1 MPRSTAILRFP
12 FLAAVLGLVVELAP
26 AATVDFAR
34 EIQPL
39 LASRC
44 YDCHGPATAKGGLR
58 LNEAT
63 HARKGGE
70 SGEPA
75 FVPGRPDASLLL
87 KRVTTDDEEDVMP
100 QKGPR
105 LTEAEVAL
113 LRRWIEEGGVW
124 PENLRHWAYE
134 PPQRAPLPAVR
145 DAAWP
150 ANPIDRFVLARLE
163 AEGLRPSPAADKA
176 RWLRRVSLDLT
187 GLPPTPAE
195 VAAFEADRDTRAH
208 ERVVDRLLASP
219 HYGERWARPWLDLAR
234 YADSHGFQR
243 DDLRDLW
250 PYRDWVIRAL
260 NDDLPFDRFTKW
272 QIAGDL
278 LPEAKERRNF
288 DPLIATGFHRAAPTN
303 VEAGTDQEE
312 GRVNQVF
319 DRVNTTAAVWLGT
332 TLECAQCHD
341 HKYDPFS
348 IRDYYRFFAFFNGT
362 AIETDFTTPKA
373 MAALKFTGPYL
384 TLPDPALEAR
394 RPALEERARDLDA
407 LLRARTAK
415 LAADQAAWENS
426 ALLRLDAAP
435 QEHVLGITAFESLG
449 ESNHRVLADKSV
461 LLVDDAP
468 DRDTYVITVRT
479 NLTGITA
486 LKLEALTD
494 ASLPGTGPG
503 RGEAA
508 RPNFVLNTFR
518 VTASEGTGAPAP
530 VKFTRA
536 TASYSQASYPVE
548 NLLKPES
555 DPKTGWA
562 IHPQFKRSHWAL
574 FVTERPLGQSGGTTL
589 TFRLEQ
595 NFGGART
602 LGRLRLSALTGDPG
616 GEPLPAD
623 VAAALRADAAGRT
636 AAQTRRLRDHF
647 LAGDRTLA
655 DLKAEREKITQEL
668 AATTGPRTLVMQEL
682 PQPRPTA
689 VLQRGN
695 FLDRGE
701 PVEPGMPASLHRP
714 ETDSPRNRLDLANW
728 LVDRRNPLVARVTVN
743 RWWSEL
749 FGRGIVGTPEDFGV
763 KGEPPTHPELLD
775 WLAVE
780 FMEGG
785 WSMKRIHRLIT
796 LSATYRQ
803 SSRLTPELL
812 ARDDQNRLLAR
823 GARFRL
829 DAEGIRDNAL
839 AAAGLLSLKLGG
851 PPVRPYQPPGLWDS
865 KVGGDR
871 VTYEVSTGEDA
882 RRRGIYTVWKRASP
896 YPSFMN
902 FDAPARTACTV
913 RRSRTNTPLQALTL
927 LNDRVYVEAAQALA
941 RRVIAELPSAGTDE
955 RLSHA
960 FRICVARAPNP
971 AELAALRAL
980 LEAQRTSGGDESAW
994 QAVATALL
1002 NLDEM
1007 ITKG

>member
-1 MPRSTAILRFP
+1 MSFLPELRRAFP
-12 FLAAVLGLVVELAP
+12 LSVALGLNGLAAAAP
-26 AATVDFAR
+26 VDFAR

-44 YDCHGPATAKGGLR
+44 YDCHGPAKDKGGLR
-58 LNEAT
+58 LNEAP

-75 FVPGRPDASLLL
+75 IVPGRSAESLLL
-87 KRVTTDDEEDVMP
+87 KRVLSTDEEEVMP

-105 LTEAEVAL
+105 LTPAEVAL
-113 LRRWIEEGGVW
+113 LRRWIDEGAVW
-124 PENLRHWAYE
+124 PENLRHWAYAK
-134 PPQRAPLPAVR
+134 PRKAPLPAVS
-145 DAAWP
+145 DSTWP
-150 ANPIDRFVLARLE
+150 LNPIDRFVLAKIE
-163 AEGLRPSPAADKA
+163 SAGLRTSPAADRA

-187 GLPPTPAE
+187 GLPPSLAD
-195 VAAFEADRDTRAH
+195 VAAFEADQAPGAH

-260 NDDLPFDRFTKW
+260 NSDLPFDQFTVW

-278 LPEAKERRNF
+278 LPEARGRRDL

-319 DRVNTTAAVWLGT
+319 DRVNTTAAVWLGS

-348 IRDYYRFFAFFNGT
+348 NRDYYRLFAFFNNT
-362 AIETDFTTPKA
+362 AIETDFATPKA

-384 TLPDPALEAR
+384 TLPDSAQEAR
-394 RPALEERARDLDA
+394 RPALEERAKKLETQIAD
-407 LLRARTAK
+407 RTKVSLSGFAEWEATAVRG
-415 LAADQAAWENS
+415 LA
-426 ALLRLDAAP
+426 AAP
-435 QEHVLGITAFESLG
+435 QEHPLEIAAFESLG
-449 ESNHRVLADKSV
+449 ESNHRVLPDKSV
-461 LLVDDAP
+461 LLTDDAP

-479 NLTGITA
+479 KLTGITGF
-486 LKLEALTD
+486 KLDALTD
-494 ASLPGTGPG
+494 PSLPGTGPG
-503 RGEAA
+503 RGEAS
-508 RPNFVLNTFR
+508 RPNFVLNTFS
-518 VTASEGTGAPAP
+518 VTAAEGNSPAAP
-530 VKFTRA
+530 VNFARA
-536 TASYSQASYPVE
+536 TASFSQARFPVE
-548 NLLKPES
+548 NLLKEGSGPQG
-555 DPKTGWA
+555 GWA
-562 IHPQFKRSHWAL
+562 INPQFKRPHWAV
-574 FVTERPLGQSGGTTL
+574 FSSARPLGHAEGTTL

-595 NFGGART
+595 NFGGGRT
-602 LGRLRLSALTGDPG
+602 IGRLRLSAITGDTAR
-616 GEPLPAD
+616 ETLPAD
-623 VAAALRADAAGRT
+623 VVDALRISPAKRT
-636 AAQTRRLRDHF
+636 AAQTKRLRDHF
-647 LAGDRTLA
+647 LAADRVLS
-655 DLKAEREKITQEL
+655 DLKAQREKLTQEL

-682 PQPRPTA
+682 PQPRTTA
-689 VLQRGN
+689 ILRRGN

-701 PVEPGMPASLHRP
+701 TVEPGTPPSLHRAA
-714 ETDSPRNRLDLANW
+714 TDAPRNRLGLARW
-728 LVDRRNPLVARVTVN
+728 LVDRDNPLVARVTVN
-743 RWWSEL
+743 RWWAEF

-780 FMEGG
+780 FMEHG
-785 WSMKRIHRLIT
+785 WSTKHIHRLIA

-812 ARDDQNRLLAR
+812 ASDDQNRLLAR
-823 GARFRL
+823 GPRFRL
-829 DAEGIRDNAL
+829 EAEAIRDNAL
-839 AAAGLLSLKLGG
+839 SAAGLLSPKLGG
-851 PPVRPYQPPGLWDS
+851 PPVKPYQPPGLWES
-865 KVGGDR
+865 KVGGDK
-871 VTYEVSTGEDA
+871 VSYDVSQGEDGV
-882 RRRGIYTVWKRASP
+882 RRGIYTVWKRTSP

-902 FDAPARTACTV
+902 FDATARTACTV
-913 RRSRTNTPLQALTL
+913 QRSRTNTPLQALTL
-927 LNDRVYVEAAQALA
+927 LNDPVYVEAAKALA
-941 RRVIAELPSAGTDE
+941 RRVSADLPAAGADE
-955 RLSHA
+955 RLRHA
-960 FRICVARAPNP
+960 FRLCLARAPSTI
-971 AELAALRAL
+971 ELAALRAL
-980 LEAQRTSGGDESAW
+980 LDAQRTARGDEAAW

>member
-1 MPRSTAILRFP
+1 MSRFAEIRRA
-12 FLAAVLGLVVELAP
+12 FVWTVALGLNGLSAAAP
-26 AATVDFAR
+26 VDFAR

-44 YDCHGPATAKGGLR
+44 YDCHGPASAKGGLR

-75 FVPGRPDASLLL
+75 IIPGRAADSLLL
-87 KRVTTDDEEDVMP
+87 KRVLTEDEEEVMP

-105 LTEAEVAL
+105 LTAAEVAL
-113 LRRWIEEGGVW
+113 LRRWIDEGAVW

-134 PPQRAPLPAVR
+134 KPQKAPLPAVR
-145 DAAWP
+145 DTAW
-150 ANPIDRFVLARLE
+150 AQNPIDRFVLAKIE
-163 AEGLRPSPAADKA
+163 AEGLRPSPVADRA
-176 RWLRRVSLDLT
+176 RWLRRVSLDLI
-187 GLPPTPAE
+187 GLPPSPAE
-195 VAAFEADRDTRAH
+195 VAAFEADSTPGAH

-260 NDDLPFDRFTKW
+260 NADLPFDRFTVW

-278 LPEAKERRNF
+278 LPEARERRDL

-319 DRVNTTAAVWLGT
+319 DRVNTTAAVWLGS

-348 IRDYYRFFAFFNGT
+348 MRDYYRLFAFFNHT
-362 AIETDFTTPKA
+362 AIETDFSTPKA

-384 TLPDPALEAR
+384 NLPDPAQEAR
-394 RPALEERARDLDA
+394 RPALEERGRELDT
-407 LLRARTAK
+407 RITARTK
-415 LAADQAAWENS
+415 ETLSGLADWEAAAVAGLDS
-426 ALLRLDAAP
+426 APREHPLDLA
-435 QEHVLGITAFESLG
+435 AFESLG
-449 ESNHRVLADKSV
+449 ESHHRVLPDKSV
-461 LLVDDAP
+461 LLTEDAP
-468 DRDTYVITVRT
+468 ERDTYVITVRT
-479 NLTGITA
+479 KLTGITGF
-486 LKLEALTD
+486 KLEALTD
-494 ASLPGTGPG
+494 PSLPGTGPG
-503 RGEAA
+503 RGEAS

-518 VTASEGTGAPAP
+518 VTAAEGKSSPAP
-530 VKFTRA
+530 VKFARA
-536 TASYSQASYPVE
+536 TASFSQARFPVA
-548 NLLKPES
+548 NLLKEGS
-555 DPKTGWA
+555 DPQGGWA
-562 IHPQFKRSHWAL
+562 INPQFKRAHWAV
-574 FVTERPLGQSGGTTL
+574 FTAERPLGHAEGTTF

-595 NFGGART
+595 NFGGGRT
-602 LGRLRLSALTGDPG
+602 IGRLRLSASTGDTTR
-616 GEPLPAD
+616 ETVPAD
-623 VAAALRADAAGRT
+623 VAAALRVSPAKRT
-636 AAQTRRLRDHF
+636 AAQTKRLRDHF
-647 LAGDRTLA
+647 LATDRALS
-655 DLKAEREKITQEL
+655 DLKVQRDQVTQEL

-682 PQPRPTA
+682 TQPRPTA
-689 VLQRGN
+689 ILRRGN

-701 PVEPGMPASLHRP
+701 TVDPGTPASLHRAA
-714 ETDSPRNRLDLANW
+714 TDAPRDRLGLARW
-728 LVDRRNPLVARVTVN
+728 LVDRENPLVARVTVN
-743 RWWSEL
+743 RWWAEF

-763 KGEPPTHPELLD
+763 KGDLPTHPELLD

-785 WSMKRIHRLIT
+785 WSAKHIHRLIA

-803 SSRLTPELL
+803 SSRVTPELL

-823 GARFRL
+823 GPRFRL
-829 DAEGIRDNAL
+829 DAEAIRDNAL
-839 AAAGLLSLKLGG
+839 AAAGLLSPKLGG
-851 PPVRPYQPPGLWDS
+851 PPVKPYQPPGLWES
-865 KVGGDR
+865 KVGGDK
-871 VTYEVSTGEDA
+871 VSYDVSQGEDGV
-882 RRRGIYTVWKRASP
+882 RRGIYTIWKRTSP

-902 FDAPARTACTV
+902 FDATARTACTV

-927 LNDRVYVEAAQALA
+927 LNDPVYVEAAKALA
-941 RRVIAELPSAGTDE
+941 RRVAADLPAAGADE
-955 RLSHA
+955 RLRHA
-960 FRICVARAPNP
+960 FRLCLGRAPSP
-971 AELAALRAL
+971 VEFEALQGL
-980 LEAQRTSGGDESAW
+980 LNAQQTARGEEAAW